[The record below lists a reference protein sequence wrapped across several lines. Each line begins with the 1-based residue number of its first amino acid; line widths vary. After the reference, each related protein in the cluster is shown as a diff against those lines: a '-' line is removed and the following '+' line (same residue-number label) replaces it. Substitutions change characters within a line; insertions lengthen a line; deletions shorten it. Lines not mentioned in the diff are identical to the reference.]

1 MIMTGREATGGEPKR
16 PPSERM
22 AEKNRRLKKLRERLE
37 ERDRELAAL
46 RAEMLRRNTGEE
58 AGVRPENIVW
68 IFGAGRTGSTWLSS
82 MMADLGGHTLWH
94 EPLVGELF
102 GNLYYVRGAGNHKSP
117 HFVLGRH
124 RDVWLHSIRR
134 FILDNANGRFPEAA
148 NEGFLVV
155 KEPNG
160 SIGAP
165 LLTEALPESRIV
177 LLVRDPRDVA
187 ASILDARREG
197 SWLYEKNRARSQDW
211 RNESAGQ
218 DPDALAETWARGFLQ
233 RMGNAAQAYNAHEGP
248 KALVRYEDLRAD
260 ALGEMRRM
268 YEELDIA
275 VDDDELRQAVGAHAW
290 ENIPEEKRGEGKFYR
305 KASPGSWREDLS
317 TEQARI
323 VERITAPLLKE
334 FYSGSGREV
343 GKDADS

>member
-1 MIMTGREATGGEPKR
+1 MIMTGREAPGGEPKR

-58 AGVRPENIVW
+58 AGIRPENIVW

-148 NEGFLVV
+148 NGGILVV

-177 LLVRDPRDVA
+177 LLVRDPRDVVSSA
-187 ASILDARREG
+187 LDGQRQG
-197 SWLYEKNRARSQDW
+197 SWTSRAGRWRETGKPRTSADENPDRFVEGRARIYLRDLGKAK
-211 RNESAGQ
+211 E
-218 DPDALAETWARGFLQ
+218 
-233 RMGNAAQAYNAHEGP
+233 AYDAHEGR
-248 KALVRYEDLRAD
+248 KVLIRYEDLRAD
-260 ALGEMRRM
+260 TLGTVRRL
-268 YEELDIA
+268 YSTLDITIDEEELA
-275 VDDDELRQAVGAHAW
+275 RVVETHSW
-290 ENIPEEKRGEGKFYR
+290 ENIPEEKKGPGRFYR
-305 KASPGSWREDLS
+305 KARPGSWREDLS
-317 TEQARI
+317 PEQARV
-323 VERITAPLLKE
+323 VEEITRPILE
-334 FYSGSGREV
+334 VFYPG
-343 GKDADS
+343 